1 MRASSRRTSGSPR
14 ALPRFAGGRLI
25 SFASVDAFS
34 YLSVLI
40 SIVIGL
46 AITQIL
52 QGYRTLL
59 ISRRRVRFFGPTLG
73 WGGLLLLIAVQSWW
87 AMFGMRQHVRW
98 TFLQFAIVLL
108 QTILLYLL
116 AALVIPD
123 VGSEKDVDLKD
134 HYFGQVRWFFGF
146 GMALLIVSVA
156 KDLIVTGLWPSPINL
171 AFHAAFFSAWTIAAF
186 TKHQG
191 YHQLLPWLMAVG
203 FGLYILVLFSRL

>member
-1 MRASSRRTSGSPR
+1 MSPGR
-14 ALPRFAGGRLI
+14 SENPPAPCPLRSGRLI
-25 SFASVDAFS
+25 SFARVDAFS

-59 ISRRRVRFFGPTLG
+59 ISRRRVRFFGPTLA

-87 AMFGMRQHVRW
+87 AMFGMRQHARW
-98 TFLQFAIVLL
+98 TFVEFAILLL

-123 VGSEKDVDLKD
+123 VGCEQDVDLKD
-134 HYFGQVRWFFGF
+134 H
-146 GMALLIVSVA
+146 
-156 KDLIVTGLWPSPINL
+156 
-171 AFHAAFFSAWTIAAF
+171 
-186 TKHQG
+186 
-191 YHQLLPWLMAVG
+191 
-203 FGLYILVLFSRL
+203 